1 MYYKTDM
8 DGNVISCGIYPEFGD
23 KTTDNEPFQSIG
35 DAFNWK
41 KDKTTGKWTST
52 KIDYQYIIIPTD
64 LIPNIKSMVQLVDD
78 VLTDQAF
85 VIHLSKE
92 EIITRNNQKRDVGIL
107 PISFTPCTVI
117 EWENGDDARL
127 AAIIKQFN
135 RGYNPPGAI
144 DFPCKF
150 DSLQDFETFKQN
162 YCYI

>member
-1 MYYKTDM
+1 MRYFLDNNGNIIAIGNIDGGIDM
-8 DGNVISCGIYPEFGD
+8 DGS
-23 KTTDNEPFQSIG
+23 EPFNICNSS
-35 DAFNWK
+35 DFRKNK
-41 KDKTTGKWTST
+41 KTKKWENK

-92 EIITRNNQKRDVGIL
+92 EIITRNNKKRDIGIL

-117 EWENGDDARL
+117 DWENGDDARL

-135 RGYNPPGAI
+135 REYNPPIAI

>member
-1 MYYKTDM
+1 MGM
-8 DGNVISCGIYPEFGD
+8 GGSVEFWKAFD
-23 KTTDNEPFQSIG
+23 KWRKNKITN
-35 DAFNWK
+35 
-41 KDKTTGKWTST
+41 KWEST
-52 KIDYQYIIIPTD
+52 AVDYQYIIIPTD
-64 LIPNIKSMVQLVDD
+64 FIPNIKSMVQLVED

-92 EIITRNNQKRDVGIL
+92 EIITRNNQKRDIGIL

-117 EWENGDDARL
+117 DWENGDDARL
-127 AAIIKQFN
+127 DAIIKQFN
-135 RGYNPPGAI
+135 DEYNPPLAI